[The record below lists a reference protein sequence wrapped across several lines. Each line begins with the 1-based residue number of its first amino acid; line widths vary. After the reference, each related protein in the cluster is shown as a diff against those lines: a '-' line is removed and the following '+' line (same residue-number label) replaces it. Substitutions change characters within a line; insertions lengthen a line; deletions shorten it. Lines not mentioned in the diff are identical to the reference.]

1 MHLGIDVS
9 KKTIDC
15 AVRLAD
21 GKFKH
26 KKVSNDAAGFRA
38 VSVWLKQLSDVAPH
52 VCMEATG
59 VYFEKC
65 AEYFSDEGYSVSVV
79 NPVCIK
85 RYGQAKL
92 MRTKTDKADAKLIA
106 MYCHE
111 QSPEAW
117 QAPAPA
123 ERVLRAYVMRLE
135 SLLSMKT
142 QESNRLD
149 VAREAIQPGI
159 QEHLD
164 WLEAEITKLRKL
176 IRDHIDDDPDLRNRK
191 DLLDTIPGVGDGTI
205 AALLAYSMHHGR
217 FDNVRKVV
225 AFAGL
230 DPRIRESGTSVS
242 NKPIISRYG
251 HAHLRKLLYMP
262 AIVTL
267 HKTEWGKQFRQRL
280 EANGKKGKLVICAMM
295 RKLIHVAFGVLKSG
309 KPFDPGLHGAAA

>member
-1 MHLGIDVS
+1 MHLGIDIS

-26 KKVSNDAAGFRA
+26 KKVSNDAAGFGA
-38 VSVWLKQLSDVAPH
+38 VSQWLKQLADVAPH

-59 VYFEKC
+59 VYFESC
-65 AEYFSDEGYSVSVV
+65 AEYFADEGYVVSVV

-85 RYGQAKL
+85 RYGEAKF

-111 QSPEAW
+111 QSPAAW

-149 VAREAIQPGI
+149 VAREAVQSGI
-159 QEHLD
+159 KEHLD
-164 WLEAEITKLRKL
+164 WLEAEIKKLRKL
-176 IRDHIDDDPDLRNRK
+176 IRDHIDNDPDLKNRK
-191 DLLDTIPGVGDGTI
+191 DLLDTIPGVGEGTI
-205 AALLAYSMHHGR
+205 ATLLAYSMHHDR

-230 DPRIRESGTSVS
+230 DPRIRQSGSSVS
-242 NKPIISRYG
+242 DKPMISRFG

-262 AIVTL
+262 AIVAL
-267 HKTEWGKQFRQRL
+267 HRTEWGTQFRQRL
-280 EANGKKGKLVICAMM
+280 EASGKRGKLIICAMM
-295 RKLIHVAFGVLKSG
+295 RKLIHVTFGVLKSG
-309 KPFDPGLHGAAA
+309 KPFDPSLHGATA